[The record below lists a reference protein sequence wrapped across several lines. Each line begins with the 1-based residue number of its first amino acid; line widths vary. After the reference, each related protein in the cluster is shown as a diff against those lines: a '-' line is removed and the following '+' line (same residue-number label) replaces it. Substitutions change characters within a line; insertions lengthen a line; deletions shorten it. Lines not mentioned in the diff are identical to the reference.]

1 MKIFI
6 AFLIAVPLFAN
17 AQDVDASD
25 ILFLKIQ
32 ELEGEIASLRSE
44 LESQGYLLEKLLS
57 EEIVQVDKLNNND
70 NLLSSEAETFR
81 FEGINDSKSIDEVYD
96 AAITNLNEKDFYNAK
111 QSFNYLADNFDDQE
125 KIPLSL
131 FWLGEISL
139 LESNL
144 EDSEQFFQRLAAN
157 YPDHWRTPLAH
168 KKIGDILMMS
178 GELNAAKIKYQ
189 YVIQTFPENSASSL
203 ALQLLENME

>member
-6 AFLIAVPLFAN
+6 AFLIAIPLFVS
-17 AQDVDASD
+17 AQEVDASD

-32 ELEGEIASLRSE
+32 ELEGEIAALRSE

-57 EEIVQVDKLNNND
+57 EEIDQVSNARND
-70 NLLSSEAETFR
+70 DNTSSSNAEVFR

-96 AAITNLNEKDFYNAK
+96 ESIAYLNEKDYMNAK
-111 QSFNYLADNFDDQE
+111 QSFKYLVNNFDDQE

-144 EDSEQFFQRLAAN
+144 EESEQFFQRLAAN
-157 YPDHWRTPLAH
+157 FPDHWRTPLAH
-168 KKIGDILMMS
+168 KKMGDILMMS
-178 GELNAAKIKYQ
+178 GELSAAKIKYQ
-189 YVIQTFPENSASSL
+189 YVIQSFPENSASSL